1 MAYKNECVL
10 KDRECIDCG
19 ECDVCDLDAAKICD
33 NCCKCIDNEA
43 DYSSVYIDDIIDNDE
58 EAEHDDIEIV
68 KFDKVVS
75 EETEED

>member
-19 ECDVCDLDAAKICD
+19 DCDFCDLDAAKVCD
-33 NCCKCIDNEA
+33 NCCKCIDSDA
-43 DYSSVYIDDIIDNDE
+43 DYSSVYIDDIIGGEDE
-58 EAEHDDIEIV
+58 EDDDIDMV

-75 EETEED
+75 DEIEKD